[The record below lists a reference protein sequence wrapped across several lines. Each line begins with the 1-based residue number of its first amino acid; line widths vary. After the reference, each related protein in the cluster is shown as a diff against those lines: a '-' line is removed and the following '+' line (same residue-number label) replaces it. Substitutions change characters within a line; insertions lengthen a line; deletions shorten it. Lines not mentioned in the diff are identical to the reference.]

1 MHKFR
6 IVTILTLALFAS
18 HDVLADL
25 IFSAPP
31 RGSESEERATYEPLV
46 RAISKAINKKVTYVY
61 PRNFIQYS
69 VNMQKGHYDIVFDGP
84 HFAEWRV
91 VNLHHTLLVN
101 LPEHLQFL
109 VVTPKGRIH
118 VNTLHDLVYEKICAQ
133 VTPQLGTLMLLENY
147 FNKATEPRLHLV
159 QGEDKVFTEFTH
171 GQCTAAVLRDKT
183 FYKLTKAE
191 QADYKIIYMSPIAPN
206 DAITVSNKINIS
218 QRKKL
223 VALLT
228 NPEAM
233 KAAAQIFRRFSN
245 QAVAF
250 NVANPNEFNGLDQ
263 LLQLAFGWESNT
275 RIAVS
280 RSE

>member
-1 MHKFR
+1 MRAIR
-6 IVTILTLALFAS
+6 IIALMTLAFFAS
-18 HDVLADL
+18 NNALADL

-31 RGSESEERATYEPLV
+31 RGSEAMERATYEPLV
-46 RAISKAINKKVTYVY
+46 RAISKAINEKVTYVY

-84 HFAEWRV
+84 HFSEWRV
-91 VNLHHTLLVN
+91 INLHHTILVN

-118 VNTLHDLVYEKICAQ
+118 VNTMHDLVYEKICAQ

-147 FNKATEPRLHLV
+147 TDKATEPRLHLV
-159 QGEDKVFTEFTH
+159 HGEDKVFTEFSN

-183 FYKLTKAE
+183 FYKMTNAE
-191 QADYKIIYMSPIAPN
+191 RANYKIIYTSPIAPN
-206 DAITVSNKINIS
+206 DAITANNKLNIS
-218 QRKKL
+218 QKKKL

-233 KAAAQIFRRFSN
+233 KVAAPIFKRFSRN
-245 QAVAF
+245 AEAFRVAK
-250 NVANPNEFNGLDQ
+250 PNEFLGLDK

-275 RIAVS
+275 RIAAT
-280 RSE
+280 RN

>member
-1 MHKFR
+1 MHALR
-6 IVTILTLALFAS
+6 IITTLMLVLIAG
-18 HDVLADL
+18 HDALADL
-25 IFSAPP
+25 VFSAPP
-31 RGSESEERATYEPLV
+31 RGSEAEERATYEPLV
-46 RAISKAINKKVTYVY
+46 KAISKTINEKVTYVY

-84 HFAEWRV
+84 HFSEWRV

-118 VNTLHDLVYEKICAQ
+118 VNTMHDLVYEKICAQ

-147 FNKATEPRLHLV
+147 SDKATEPRLHLV
-159 QGEDKVFTEFTH
+159 KGEDKVFTEFTQ

-183 FYKLTKAE
+183 FYKMSKAE
-191 QADYKIIYMSPIAPN
+191 RANYKIIYTSPLAPN
-206 DAITVSNKINIS
+206 DAITANNKLNIN
-218 QRKKL
+218 QKKKL

-228 NPEAM
+228 NPKAM
-233 KAAAQIFRRFSN
+233 KVAAPIFRRFSRE
-245 QAVAF
+245 AVAF
-250 NVANPNEFNGLDQ
+250 NVAKPDEFRGLDQ

-275 RIAVS
+275 RVTVS
-280 RSE
+280 KK